1 MQLLDLFPDICLK
14 KLSYDVVHA
23 SIFQRS
29 CLLSYF
35 AFANWLC
42 TNILDIWDC
51 TLFDFYWAQ
60 WCINRDDLGFEL
72 ENETSLFLVIEK
84 APLSCSQLFFSG
96 SNSASCSQLLFWA
109 VIKKLMMW
117 NKWNNSFWT
126 AVIDESEEWSSQWI
140 FQLSDDHSS
149 LSKREVLHGE

>member
-1 MQLLDLFPDICLK
+1 MTYASLMRIPLSQHSSENISSSHKNLHNFMQLLDLFPDICLN

-84 APLSCSQLFFSG
+84 APLSCSQLFF
-96 SNSASCSQLLFWA
+96 
-109 VIKKLMMW
+109 
-117 NKWNNSFWT
+117 
-126 AVIDESEEWSSQWI
+126 
-140 FQLSDDHSS
+140 
-149 LSKREVLHGE
+149 R